1 MLKATADGSWSAVH
15 PKFGAEFHS
24 RYGALREAQ
33 HVFGSEGFFSW
44 RSAHPHA
51 TSVRV
56 AEMGLGTGLNAIL
69 TRRWAAQ
76 EGLDLNYEAW
86 EAYPLPEDE
95 RAAYADHMGW
105 TPDERAWLAE
115 LTIHKE
121 PVTLHSPLPVAE
133 FDLVYYDAFGPGVQ
147 REFWTEPMLRRW
159 LDLLRPG
166 GMWVTYCA
174 QGVVRR
180 ALAARGWHVDRPK
193 GPPGKREMLRVVR
206 PLDP

>member
-1 MLKATADGSWSAVH
+1 MLTATADGSWSAVH
-15 PKFGAEFHS
+15 PEFGAEFHS

-51 TSVRV
+51 TRVRV
-56 AEMGLGTGLNAIL
+56 AEMGLGTGLNAVL

-76 EGLDLNYEAW
+76 EGLELHYEAW

-95 RAAYADHMGW
+95 LEAYADRMGW
-105 TPDERAWLAE
+105 TPSERAWLAG
-115 LTIHKE
+115 LRLHSE
-121 PVTLHSPLPVAE
+121 PVTLQSQLPVAE

-147 REFWTEPMLRRW
+147 REFWTESMLRRW
-159 LDLLRPG
+159 LDLLVPG

-180 ALAARGWHVDRPK
+180 ALAAHGWRVDRPK

-206 PLDP
+206 PLTP

>member
-15 PKFGAEFHS
+15 PEFGAEFHS

-33 HVFGSEGFFSW
+33 HVFGSEGFFAW

-51 TSVRV
+51 THVRV

-76 EGLDLNYEAW
+76 EGLDLHYEAW
-86 EAYPLPEDE
+86 EAYPLPDHE
-95 RAAYADHMGW
+95 RAAYADRMGW
-105 TPDERAWLAE
+105 TSAEQTWLAG
-115 LTIHKE
+115 LTLHTE
-121 PVTLHSPLPVAE
+121 PVTLQSPLPMAE

-147 REFWTEPMLRRW
+147 REFWTEAMLHRW
-159 LDLLRPG
+159 LDLLGPG
-166 GMWVTYCA
+166 GVWVTYCA

-180 ALAARGWHVDRPK
+180 ALGARGWHVDRPK

-206 PLDP
+206 PLTP

>member
-1 MLKATADGSWSAVH
+1 VLKATADGSWSAVH
-15 PKFGAEFHS
+15 PEFGAEFHS

-51 TSVRV
+51 TRVRV

-76 EGLDLNYEAW
+76 EGLDLHYEAW

-95 RAAYADHMGW
+95 RAAYADHMRW
-105 TPDERAWLAE
+105 TPDERAWLAG
-115 LTIHKE
+115 LTIHTE
-121 PVTLHSPLPVAE
+121 PVTLQSRLAVAE

-147 REFWTEPMLRRW
+147 REFWTEAMLHRW
-159 LDLLRPG
+159 LDLLVPG
-166 GMWVTYCA
+166 GIWVTYCA

-206 PLDP
+206 PLTP

>member
-1 MLKATADGSWSAVH
+1 MLKSTADGSWSAVH
-15 PKFGAEFHS
+15 PHFAAEFHS

-33 HVFGSEGFFSW
+33 HVFGTEGFFHW
-44 RSAHPHA
+44 RRLNPSA
-51 TSVRV
+51 TQVRV
-56 AEMGLGTGLNAIL
+56 AEMGLGTGLNAVL

-76 EGLDLNYEAW
+76 EGLELHYEAW

-95 RAAYADHMGW
+95 REAYADRMGW
-105 TPDERAWLAE
+105 TPAERAWLAG
-115 LTIHKE
+115 LSLHTD
-121 PVTLHSPLPVAE
+121 PVTLLSPLPAAE

-147 REFWTEPMLRRW
+147 REFWAEAMLHRW

-166 GMWVTYCA
+166 GIWVTYCA

-180 ALAARGWHVDRPK
+180 ALAARGWRVDRPK

-206 PLDP
+206 PLIP

>member
-15 PKFGAEFHS
+15 PEFGAEFHS

-44 RSAHPHA
+44 RSAHPDA
-51 TSVRV
+51 THVRV

-76 EGLDLNYEAW
+76 EGLDLHYEAW
-86 EAYPLPEDE
+86 EAYPLPDHE
-95 RAAYADHMGW
+95 RAAYADRMGW
-105 TPDERAWLAE
+105 TSAEQTWLAG
-115 LTIHKE
+115 LTLHTE
-121 PVTLHSPLPVAE
+121 PVTLQSPLPMAE

-147 REFWTEPMLRRW
+147 REFWTEAMLHRW

-166 GMWVTYCA
+166 GVWVTYCA

-180 ALAARGWHVDRPK
+180 ALGARGWHVDRPK

-206 PLDP
+206 PLTP